1 MFDVLIIGAGPAG
14 GMAAKT
20 IANSGYSVAIIEI
33 KKEVGYPVQCAESV
47 SEFCLNTVGI
57 EKDDRW
63 IKNAVKGV
71 KIVAPNGKF
80 FYCTE
85 KRYNVDRHLFDKS
98 LVEKAVDDGAELHT
112 ETKAERVERRG
123 DRYIIKTN
131 KGDFEAKIVVA
142 ADGPLSNVA
151 TQLGMLERKT
161 FGKAVQYKFDA
172 KHVKGID
179 DKWLYF
185 YMHTYELKGGYIWIF
200 PRGDE
205 YNIGLGGRVSNLVPR
220 LRKFCNEMGIDP
232 EKRKSANGGLLP
244 FEFVFKTR
252 SENNCLVVGDAAGL
266 TNPATGGGIFP
277 ALYSGKLAGEIII
290 KSFEEENPEVLK
302 EYDRKIRKTPF
313 LHPSIIKTAHYYA
326 NWKDE
331 DWNRLATAAHGM
343 DMEDMTVLWG
353 IIQGIKKHH
362 WMITRGLEM
371 LTIRKAMLISKRY
384 S

>member
-20 IANSGYSVAIIEI
+20 IASSGYSVAIIEI

-57 EKDDRW
+57 EKDNRW
-63 IKNAVKGV
+63 MKNAVKGV

-151 TQLGMLERKT
+151 TGMGLLKKKV
-161 FGKAVQYKFDA
+161 FNKAVQFKFDA
-172 KHVKGID
+172 EYVENID
-179 DKWLYF
+179 DEWLYM
-185 YMHTYELKGGYIWIF
+185 YMYTHELRGGYIWVF

-205 YNIGLGGRVSNLVPR
+205 YNIGLGGRVAGLISR
-220 LRKFCNEMGIDP
+220 LKRFCREIGVDP
-232 EKRKSANGGLLP
+232 EKRKSSNGGLLP
-244 FEFVFKTR
+244 VDFVFETR
-252 SENNCLVVGDAAGL
+252 SKNGCLVVGDAGGL
-266 TNPATGGGIFP
+266 TNPATGGGIFS
-277 ALYSGKLAGEIII
+277 ALYSGKLAGETII
-290 KSFEEENPEVLK
+290 KSLEEENMRVLD
-302 EYDRKIRKTPF
+302 EYDKRIRKTPF
-313 LHPSIIKTAHYYA
+313 LHPAHFKTAYYFE

-343 DMEDMTVLWG
+343 DMEDMTILWG

-362 WMITRGLEM
+362 WMMTRGLEM
-371 LTIRKAMLISKRY
+371 LTIRKAMLINKRY